1 MLLFNSPTFQLSN
14 LPFRAGA
21 GRRASVAG
29 GAREVY
35 RGRFG
40 VCVKERRP
48 TPNAPAPTLYTVE
61 SSGIRSATRSVALR
75 ARGVRAMS
83 PGDGVIRFLVKTRN
97 HGCPELV
104 RAGDPALRVH
114 PREGSTR
121 VWVRV

>member
-40 VCVKERRP
+40 VCVKVRRP
-48 TPNAPAPTLYTVE
+48 TPNAPAPTLYSIDNNFGLPIVNCMMPFN
-61 SSGIRSATRSVALR
+61 SQFSIHNSAML
-75 ARGVRAMS
+75 GVDPFRHAQ
-83 PGDGVIRFLVKTRN
+83 L
-97 HGCPELV
+97 CAA
-104 RAGDPALRVH
+104 RAGIAR
-114 PREGSTR
+114 
-121 VWVRV
+121 